1 MQVTITRKNAGLSES
16 LKIYLEGKLSGLTKR
31 YGKIIDAHVVMD
43 NEGKEHSVEITLH
56 VFRRTFFSKNKS
68 TNLRVAID
76 SSVEKLHKQLIKS
89 KEKIRRK
96 GLTPEEAILSGKVIV
111 TETTEEEMV
120 ESEVP
125 MLTFEQEEIT
135 EEPEERT
142 GT

>member
-56 VFRRTFFSKNKS
+56 VSRRTFFSKNKS
-68 TNLRVAID
+68 TNLRLAID